1 MFIDSADLADERSG
15 GVRCEVVQQHV
26 TPTECAIVQNS
37 PAINILLL
45 LRNSQVQA
53 FRENNKRSIE
63 QVRKG
68 GLPPPVPNLHTRETA
83 GVNHPS

>member
-1 MFIDSADLADERSG
+1 MWFCVPTLLIW
-15 GVRCEVVQQHV
+15 VVSQTRFRHR
-26 TPTECAIVQNS
+26 TPLECGFYQRLG
-37 PAINILLL
+37 AINIPLL

-68 GLPPPVPNLHTRETA
+68 GLPPPFPEYVDWGPA

>member
-37 PAINILLL
+37 PAINILLE
-45 LRNSQVQA
+45 RQESWIISDWV
-53 FRENNKRSIE
+53 K
-63 QVRKG
+63 
-68 GLPPPVPNLHTRETA
+68 VPFEK
-83 GVNHPS
+83 V